1 MIPSARRWLR
11 RSQRVKA
18 ASRQA
23 KQLRLIYAAGCG
35 VIKKYERFSTP
46 SPRLGL
52 EVPLMTVVESASF
65 GESGAGTGKSGGIS
79 VNLVDALYRAPL
91 CLARILNPTR
101 ANANIAIP

>member
-1 MIPSARRWLR
+1 
-11 RSQRVKA
+11 
-18 ASRQA
+18 
-23 KQLRLIYAAGCG
+23 
-35 VIKKYERFSTP
+35 
-46 SPRLGL
+46 
-52 EVPLMTVVESASF
+52 MTVVESASF